1 MLYILIRAY
10 IQSSNFIIFYQ
21 NITDNKSFHTLC
33 NEYHSCS
40 GHPRRAAAAA
50 AAAARCRRGRR
61 RRCGNRKV
69 HRTPLKTQDVNAMCD
84 IFIAFQMVRFLPF
97 CDFDASNRNNTN
109 HSVCDFVIAYLL

>member
-10 IQSSNFIIFYQ
+10 IQSSNFIIFCQ

-40 GHPRRAAAAA
+40 GPPRRAAAAA
-50 AAAARCRRGRR
+50 AAAAARCRR

-69 HRTPLKTQDVNAMCD
+69 HRTPLKTQDVNA
-84 IFIAFQMVRFLPF
+84 I
-97 CDFDASNRNNTN
+97 CDF
-109 HSVCDFVIAYLL
+109 